1 MLYSILHGFAGGIC
15 YNENKFCMEGFAM
28 IWTREEYLAHM
39 RFQYTGREMFA
50 ELFGPLV
57 GLEEEWAAQGAT
69 AAERDLSAFG
79 WDSVDYAWLP
89 VKAGPVSG
97 IAPRVL
103 EDTPDYTLSIDAY
116 GRREKLCKG
125 SATIPLPV
133 EYPVQTMEDWQK
145 IRHWY
150 EFSEDRVDRE
160 ALHALKKRQE
170 AGTLILGSIPGG
182 FDEPRQ
188 LMGEEGLCIAY
199 YEEPELIADMLAVMA
214 DTALKVY
221 ERVSSILTIDCL
233 CVHEDMAGK
242 SGPLAGPSQVRK
254 FIAPYYRR
262 IWEPLQSAGAALF
275 SQDSDGNM
283 EAVIEP
289 FLEAGINVFYPCEP
303 AAGMDIAALRRKYG
317 TRAAFKGGLDKHA
330 LRGGIE
336 DVERELSRKIC
347 AETMGGG
354 TVFALDHRIP
364 NGVPI
369 QNYRYY
375 VRRGRELLGLPPAE
389 PSPFVPMAF

>member
-1 MLYSILHGFAGGIC
+1 
-15 YNENKFCMEGFAM
+15 M
-28 IWTREEYLAHM
+28 IWNREEYLAHM
-39 RFQYTGREMFA
+39 RFQYTGREMFT
-50 ELFGPLV
+50 ELFGLLI
-57 GLEEEWAAQGAT
+57 GLEEEWTAQGASR
-69 AAERDLSAFG
+69 AELDLSAFG
-79 WDSVDYAWLP
+79 WDSVRKASLP
-89 VKAGPVSG
+89 VQTGPVTG

-103 EDTPDYTLSIDAY
+103 EDTPEYTISVDAY

-133 EYPVQTMEDWQK
+133 EYPVKTMDDWLK

-150 EFSEDRVDRE
+150 EFSEDRVDMEGLR
-160 ALHALKKRQE
+160 ALAKLQKE
-170 AGTLILGSIPGG
+170 GVLILGSIPGG

-199 YEEPELIADMLAVMA
+199 YEEPELIEDILATIA
-214 DTALKVY
+214 STALKVY
-221 ERVSSILTIDCL
+221 ERVSSVLSVDCL

-242 SGPLAGPSQVRK
+242 SGPLAGPLQVRE

-262 IWEPLQSAGAALF
+262 IWEPLQDAGAVLF

-283 EAVIEP
+283 NAVIEP

-317 TRAAFKGGLDKHA
+317 TRAAFKGGIDKHA
-330 LRGGIE
+330 LRGSIE
-336 DVERELSRKIC
+336 DVERELTRRIC
-347 AETMGGG
+347 AGTMGGG

-364 NGVPI
+364 NGVPLS
-369 QNYRYY
+369 NYRYY
-375 VRRGRELLGLPPAE
+375 VKRGRELLGLPPAE
-389 PSPFVPMAF
+389 PSPFVRMAF